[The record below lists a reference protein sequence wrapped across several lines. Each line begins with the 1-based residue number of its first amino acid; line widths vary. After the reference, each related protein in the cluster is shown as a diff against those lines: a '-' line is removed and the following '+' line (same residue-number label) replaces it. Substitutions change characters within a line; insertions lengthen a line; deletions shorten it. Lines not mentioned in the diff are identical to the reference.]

1 LPRITVIFLCL
12 FLYTYIRV
20 GDQVEYIHFKSE
32 RNLFIFCEHLY
43 QWKKKIHLYWQHSM
57 RNSMKVQLNEDL
69 YDSKFLSHILAEMYI
84 ADELELVLEVTIQ
97 SSYMI
102 DQASDLKKI
111 IEESLHLFDEPY
123 FYRKLFG
130 KSFQSYL
137 KELLYIRLERDKE
150 LIYEHVIY
158 DVSVTLKEK
167 CIEIIGYA
175 IDDIQFQK
183 EHDAYIE
190 RLRRFLKKVEVYSRL
205 IHIYFAKDGIYYY
218 DETGQAITLD
228 DIAQLKEKYPL
239 YLFNLDEHEEVISS
253 LLVLSPQ
260 EIILYG
266 EEAYGEELSLVK
278 DIFQERAIVLPSY
291 MFPFKENKLHKHE

>member
-1 LPRITVIFLCL
+1 
-12 FLYTYIRV
+12 
-20 GDQVEYIHFKSE
+20 
-32 RNLFIFCEHLY
+32 
-43 QWKKKIHLYWQHSM
+43 
-57 RNSMKVQLNEDL
+57 
-69 YDSKFLSHILAEMYI
+69 
-84 ADELELVLEVTIQ
+84 IQ

-183 EHDAYIE
+183 EHDDYINS
-190 RLRRFLKKVEVYSRL
+190 LIHLLNKVEVYSRL
-205 IHIYFAKDGIYYY
+205 YHITYAKVR
-218 DETGQAITLD
+218 
-228 DIAQLKEKYPL
+228 
-239 YLFNLDEHEEVISS
+239 F
-253 LLVLSPQ
+253 
-260 EIILYG
+260 
-266 EEAYGEELSLVK
+266 
-278 DIFQERAIVLPSY
+278 
-291 MFPFKENKLHKHE
+291 